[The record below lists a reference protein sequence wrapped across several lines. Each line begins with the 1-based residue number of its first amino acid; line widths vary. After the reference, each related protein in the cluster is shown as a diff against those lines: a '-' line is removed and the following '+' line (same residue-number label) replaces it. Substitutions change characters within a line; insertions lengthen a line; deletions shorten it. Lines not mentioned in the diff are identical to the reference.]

1 MSNTPEK
8 HGGDHISPAPGR
20 SSGSIEGEAVKIEGA
35 ADDAFEVFKRQEGQ
49 VDFRTVSWIHASVI
63 FLKLIFATGVL
74 TIPSAMY
81 VLGAFPGAVNVLG
94 WQFLNTYCAIVQ
106 GNFRNAHAGCHSIAD
121 MAEVVGGK
129 WFREVVGVFFLV
141 TFAIVGASG
150 IFGASVAL
158 NALSNHALCT
168 NSFMLIATAIVF
180 ILSSARKFEKIAWL
194 TWVGFFSVFI
204 AVFIVVV
211 GVTTRDR
218 PAAAPQ
224 TGDYDF
230 GYHAIGN
237 PTFVAAITSV
247 ATIFCSGAGTSAFLP
262 VMSEMKRPRD
272 YNKAVYLCMGIVTA
286 AYLSFS
292 LVVYRWCGKWVASPS
307 LGSAGDTVKKV
318 AYGVGIAGLLVSACL
333 YIHVAAKYIFVRLL
347 RNSRHLQAN
356 SATHWSIWLG
366 CTLGMSVVGFLIA
379 SGIPIFNYL
388 LALAGSLTFAPLA
401 LGLPGYLWIYDHGHY
416 RTSGKAWQV
425 LVYYLNWAMIALA
438 VFLTVG
444 GTYGVVQNIID
455 AYARGRSTRLS
466 AARTIAARHEHLV
479 KTDISRSSRR
489 R

>member
-1 MSNTPEK
+1 MSNINPSEK
-8 HGGDHISPAPGR
+8 HGGDTISPAPAR
-20 SSGSIEGEAVKIEGA
+20 SSGSIEGEAVKIEP

-63 FLKLIFATGVL
+63 FLKIIFATGVL

-121 MAEVVGGK
+121 MAHVVGGR
-129 WFREVVGVFFLV
+129 WLREVAGVFFLV
-141 TFAIVGASG
+141 TYAIVGASG

-158 NALSNHALCT
+158 NALSGHALCT
-168 NSFMLIATAIVF
+168 NSFMLVATAMVF

-194 TWVGFFSVFI
+194 TWIGFFSVFI

-230 GYHAIGN
+230 GYHVIGN

-307 LGSAGDTVKKV
+307 LGSAGDTIKKV
-318 AYGVGIAGLLVSACL
+318 AYGVGIVGLLVSACL
-333 YIHVAAKYIFVRLL
+333 YIHVAAKYLFVRML
-347 RNSRHLQAN
+347 RNSPHLQKN
-356 SATHWSIWLG
+356 SVAHWTLWLG
-366 CTLGMSVVGFLIA
+366 CTLGMSVVGFLVA

-401 LGLPGYLWIYDHGHY
+401 LGLPGYLWVYDHGHY
-416 RTSGKAWQV
+416 RTGKHWQV
-425 LVYYLNWAMIALA
+425 LVYYLNWLMIGLA
-438 VFLTVG
+438 VFLTIG

-455 AYARGRSTRLS
+455 AYARGEIDKAFSCKDNS
-466 AARTIAARHEHLV
+466 G
-479 KTDISRSSRR
+479 SS
-489 R
+489 